1 MENLDL
7 LKPIGFLV
15 ALLVLLYMLFIKYRP
30 EQELDEVEVV
40 ENSDELI
47 LDIYYLGK
55 YCVDMKITIEDLQK
69 INNTTSKKV
78 EE

>member
-7 LKPIGFLV
+7 LKPIGFIVASIVLFYLV
-15 ALLVLLYMLFIKYRP
+15 FKNYKRTQ
-30 EQELDEVEVV
+30 EQEPEEVEAV

-55 YCVDMKITIEDLQK
+55 YCIDMGITIEDLQK
-69 INNTTSKKV
+69 INKEK
-78 EE
+78 E